1 MRTVTFPLL
10 AVLGLCG
17 VNTAR
22 AADLDYDYLRG
33 AEYDPVPVAVI
44 DWSGVYVGGHGG
56 YTSAALGSKGALQPL
71 IYRDSHNTTGESDFS
86 ASTLLSPPS
95 RRVGDVSF
103 GAFGGYN
110 VQFDEFVYGFEADYT
125 SFGRMGVSS
134 DGLAR
139 SQTTAAGMY
148 EAVNLHGSTATRVN
162 DYGTLRARVG
172 YVLGN
177 FLPYVTG
184 GVAIGRAR
192 VADATSYQN
201 YGFNLNAYN
210 ATLAGTPTYVNNFG
224 YASFNPSAPYNGTPF
239 TSIQTQSKTKV
250 VAGVA
255 AGAGLEYAI
264 TPNILLRTE
273 YQYVLFNSFDG
284 HKVNLNTVRAGAAV
298 KF

>member
-33 AEYDPVPVAVI
+33 ADYDPVPAPVV

-56 YTSAALGSKGALQPL
+56 YTSALMGSKGAFQPL
-71 IYRDSHNTTGESDFS
+71 IYRDSHNTTGESDFH

-95 RRVGDVSF
+95 RRVGDTSF
-103 GAFGGYN
+103 GAFAGYN
-110 VQFDEFVYGFEADYT
+110 VQFDEFVFGIEGDYT
-125 SFGRMGVSS
+125 NFGRMGVSS

-139 SQTTAAGMY
+139 TQMSAAGSY
-148 EAVNLHGSTATRVN
+148 DTVSLSGSTATRVN
-162 DYGTLRARVG
+162 DYGTLRARIG
-172 YVLGN
+172 YALGN

-184 GVAIGRAR
+184 GIAIGRAR
-192 VADATSYQN
+192 VADTTSYQN
-201 YGFNLNAYN
+201 YGFNLTAYN
-210 ATLAGTPTYVNNFG
+210 ATLAGTPTYVNNYG
-224 YASFNPSAPYNGTPF
+224 YTSFNQSAPYNGTPF
-239 TSIQTQSKTKV
+239 TSIQTQSRTKV
-250 VAGVA
+250 TAGVA
-255 AGAGLEYAI
+255 AGAGVEYAI
-264 TPNILLRTE
+264 TPNILLRAE
-273 YQYVLFNSFDG
+273 YQYVLFSSFDG

>member
-10 AVLGLCG
+10 ALLGFCG
-17 VNTAR
+17 ASTAR

-33 AEYDPVPVAVI
+33 AEYDPVPRAVV

-71 IYRDSHNTTGESDFS
+71 IYRDSHDTTGESDFR
-86 ASTLLSPPS
+86 ASTLLSPPTK
-95 RRVGDVSF
+95 RVGDVSF
-103 GAFGGYN
+103 GAYAGYN
-110 VQFDEFVYGFEADYT
+110 IQIDEFVFGVEADYT
-125 SFGRMGVSS
+125 YFGKMGVST

-139 SQTTAAGMY
+139 SQISTAGMY
-148 EAVNLHGSTATRVN
+148 EAVSLNGATATRVN
-162 DYGTLRARVG
+162 DYGTLRARIG
-172 YVLGN
+172 YAFEN
-177 FLPYVTG
+177 FMPYVTG

-192 VADATSYQN
+192 IADATAYQN
-201 YGFNLNAYN
+201 YGFNQTAYN

-224 YASFNPSAPYNGTPF
+224 YSSFNPSAPYNGTPF
-239 TSIQTQSKTKV
+239 TSIQAQSKTKV

-255 AGAGLEYAI
+255 AGAGIEYAI
-264 TPNILLRTE
+264 TPNILLRAE
-273 YQYVLFNSFDG
+273 YQYVLFSDFDG